1 MPLLSGLLALL
12 LFRSLARRFQP
23 PWVAALSVGIFAL
36 APTLIAHGAE
46 FKPYSTD
53 LLASVWLTIA
63 AFAITERGAAWPAW
77 LGAIAL
83 GTTLPWFSQGAVF
96 MVVGLAAALLGVR
109 SLKERFAR
117 PVSLIERP
125 DPVVLGPGFDRWLA
139 VTLAFWAVSAGGA
152 VLLAIRRVPPEM
164 REYLDRFWQPALP
177 RWPLLLFIA
186 VAAALLWLHD
196 RRGALL
202 LLGPVAVTLAA
213 SAVHLY
219 PFSGRAILFLAP
231 AAILALAE
239 AGSRIVEGLARLRVP
254 RWLGAAI
261 PAIAVCVPLAIHP
274 PVYRDEDARP
284 VLDKL
289 ADDRREHDAI
299 YVAYSGR
306 PAFRFYAPR
315 VDLSEVGVV
324 LGGCHRDD
332 PRAYLR
338 ELDKLRGTGRVWVFR
353 THVSE
358 RLAEAPLFD
367 GYLSRIGRYVD
378 SIAADDTDATL
389 WDLSRTDA
397 PADLAETYPL
407 PPRDDALAKRFGCGH
422 GPIGEAP
429 WTEN

>member
-1 MPLLSGLLALL
+1 VPLLSGLLALL

-63 AFAITERGAAWPAW
+63 AFAVTERGAAWPAW
-77 LGAIAL
+77 LGAIVL
-83 GTTLPWFSQGAVF
+83 GTTLPWFSEGAVF
-96 MVVGLAAALLGVR
+96 VVAGLGAALLGVR

-117 PVSLIERP
+117 SVSLIERP
-125 DPVVLGPGFDRWLA
+125 DPIVLGPGFDGWLA
-139 VTLAFWAVSAGGA
+139 ATLAFWTASAGA
-152 VLLAIRRVPPEM
+152 AAWAAARCVPPEM
-164 REYLDRFWQPALP
+164 RGYLDRFWQPALP

-186 VAAALLWLHD
+186 AAAALLWRRD

-202 LLGPVAVTLAA
+202 LLGPVAVTLVAA
-213 SAVHLY
+213 AAHLY

-231 AAILALAE
+231 AAILAIAE

-261 PAIAVCVPLAIHP
+261 PAIAMGVPLAMHP
-274 PVYRDEDARP
+274 PVYRNEDTRP

-315 VDLSEVGVV
+315 VGISEVGVV

-332 PRAYLR
+332 PRGYLR

-378 SIAADDTDATL
+378 SIAGDDTDATL

-397 PADLAETYPL
+397 PADLAETFPL
-407 PPRDDALAKRFGCGH
+407 PPNDAALAKRFGCGH
-422 GPIGEAP
+422 GPIGPAP
-429 WTEN
+429 WVEE

>member
-12 LFRSLARRFQP
+12 LFRGLARRIQP
-23 PWVAALSVGIFAL
+23 PWVAALAVGIFAC

-63 AFAITERGAAWPAW
+63 AFAVTDRGAAWPAW
-77 LGAIAL
+77 LGAIVL
-83 GTTLPWFSQGAVF
+83 GTTLVWFSQGAVF
-96 MVVGLAAALLGVR
+96 MVAGLGGALLGVR
-109 SLKERFAR
+109 SLKERNGPDKTLF
-117 PVSLIERP
+117 ERP
-125 DPVVLGPGFDRWLA
+125 DPGWLA
-139 VTLAFWAVSAGGA
+139 VTLGLWGVSAGA
-152 VLLAIRRVPPEM
+152 ATLAAMHRVPPEM
-164 REYLDRFWQPALP
+164 REYLDRFWQPSLP
-177 RWPLLLFIA
+177 RWPLLVFVA
-186 VAAALLWLHD
+186 VAAALLWLRD
-196 RRGALL
+196 RRCAVL
-202 LLGPVAVTLAA
+202 LLGPVLVTLAA
-213 SAVHLY
+213 AAAHLY

-231 AAILALAE
+231 AAILAIAE
-239 AGSRIVEGLARLRVP
+239 AGGWIVDGLARLRVP

-261 PAIAVCVPLAIHP
+261 PAMGVVFVIWHDP
-274 PVYRDEDARP
+274 PVYRNEDARP
-284 VLDKL
+284 VLERL

-299 YVAYSGR
+299 YVMYSGV

-315 VDLSEVGVV
+315 VDISEVGVV

-338 ELDKLRGTGRVWVFR
+338 ELDRLRGTGRVWVFR

-367 GYLSRIGRYVD
+367 GYLSRIGRYLD

-407 PPRDDALAKRFGCGH
+407 PPRDTALARRFGCGH
-422 GPIGEAP
+422 GPIGSAP
-429 WTEN
+429 WTAE

>member
-1 MPLLSGLLALL
+1 VPLLSGLLALL

-23 PWVAALSVGIFAL
+23 PWVAALSVGIFVL

-53 LLASVWLTIA
+53 LLASVWLTTA
-63 AFAITERGAAWPAW
+63 AFAVTERGAAWPAW
-77 LGAIAL
+77 LGAIVL
-83 GTTLPWFSQGAVF
+83 GTALPWFSDGAAF
-96 MVVGLAAALLGVR
+96 VVAGLGAALLGVR

-125 DPVVLGPGFDRWLA
+125 DPIVLAPGFDGWLA
-139 VTLAFWAVSAGGA
+139 VTLAFWTVSAGA
-152 VLLAIRRVPPEM
+152 AAWAATQRVPPEM
-164 REYLDRFWQPALP
+164 REYLNRFWQPSLP
-177 RWPLLLFIA
+177 RWPLLVFIA
-186 VAAALLWLHD
+186 VAAVLLWLRD
-196 RRGALL
+196 RRGALI

-219 PFSGRAILFLAP
+219 PFSGRAILFLTP

-239 AGSRIVEGLARLRVP
+239 AGSWIVGGLARGSVP

-261 PAIAVCVPLAIHP
+261 PALAVGVPIALHP
-274 PVYRDEDARP
+274 PVYRNEDVRP
-284 VLDKL
+284 VLERL
-289 ADDRREHDAI
+289 GDDRQEHDAI
-299 YVAYSGR
+299 YVVYSGR

-315 VDLSEVGVV
+315 IGISDVGVV
-324 LGGCHRDD
+324 TGGCHRDD
-332 PRAYLR
+332 PRGYLR

-367 GYLSRIGRYVD
+367 GYLSRIGRYLD
-378 SIAADDTDATL
+378 SIAGEDTDATL

-407 PPRDDALAKRFGCGH
+407 PPRDTALANRFGCGH
-422 GPIGEAP
+422 GPIGPIPVGWE
-429 WTEN
+429 